1 MLEGLRDGLASGV
14 VKSLL
19 GGRIERYGRLLDL
32 RIHSRGRSLSAVVL
46 LAGEREEI
54 EVEVGK
60 YRIVGERGAHALV
73 VERASA
79 SREWI
84 QLLLEDFVVG
94 KRLPIPSLALL
105 ALGGVDDAEPV
116 SSSTSERPS

>member
-1 MLEGLRDGLASGV
+1 MASGA

-32 RIHSRGRSLSAVVL
+32 RIHSRARSLSAVVL

-54 EVEVGK
+54 AVEVGK
-60 YRIVGERGAHALV
+60 YRIVGERGAHGV
-73 VERASA
+73 IVERASA

-84 QLLLEDFVVG
+84 QMLLEDFVIG
-94 KRLPIPSLALL
+94 RRFPIPSLALL
-105 ALGGVDDAEPV
+105 ALGGVEDGETV
-116 SSSTSERPS
+116 SSSTSGHPS